1 MRGCR
6 RWQLNE
12 HFDRQ
17 HLLNYTNF
25 TTTIVA
31 QAGKGLFVKQ
41 PLLSLVNINKFFGD
55 FHVLKDISFDIRQ
68 GEFLTLLGP
77 SGCGKTTLL
86 RCIAGLESVHSGDIL
101 LNGSSIRGMAPN
113 KRNVNTV
120 FQNYALFP
128 HLNVYD
134 NIAYGP
140 RVKKSMGEGEL
151 KGKVADVLELVQM
164 LGYEKR
170 MPHQLSGGQRQRIAI
185 ARALIN
191 EPAILLLDEPL
202 GALDLKLRKHMQTE
216 LSQLQKKTGT
226 TFVYVTHDQEEALN
240 MSDRIV
246 VMDQGVV
253 QQLGSPRD
261 IYNNPV
267 NYFVTTFI
275 GDRNILQ
282 VKVVETSETHAQV
295 QFGEHVVTIRNSGQ
309 HRIEEG
315 QTAILAVH
323 MDKMRVSCEQTA
335 NAFAGEVLSVHY
347 AGSQIRIRI
356 KVGNKSITVVEYQKI
371 DCDCEAG
378 DQVYVTWE
386 DHGATLLPPE
396 DGWAEGEV

>member
-1 MRGCR
+1 M
-6 RWQLNE
+6 
-12 HFDRQ
+12 
-17 HLLNYTNF
+17 
-25 TTTIVA
+25 
-31 QAGKGLFVKQ
+31 KQ
-41 PLLSLVNINKFFGD
+41 PLLSLIDINKYFGD
-55 FHVLKDISFDIRQ
+55 VHVLKDVSFTIEQ

-101 LNGSSIRGMAPN
+101 LNGTSIKGIAPH

-140 RVKKSMGEGEL
+140 RVKKSMKDAEL
-151 KGKVADVLELVQM
+151 KERVSDVLDLVQM

-202 GALDLKLRKHMQTE
+202 GALDLKLRKHMQSE
-216 LSQLQKKTGT
+216 LAHLQKKTGT

-246 VMDQGVV
+246 VIDQGTV

-261 IYNNPV
+261 IYNNP
-267 NYFVTTFI
+267 NNLFVTTFI
-275 GDRNILQ
+275 GDRNILR
-282 VKVVETSETHAQV
+282 VEVLETGETHSQV
-295 QFGEHVVTIRNSGQ
+295 RIGDNTVSIRNPKQHLLKSGQ
-309 HRIEEG
+309 EAFL
-315 QTAILAVH
+315 AIH
-323 MDKMRVSCEQTA
+323 MDKMRVSCDETS
-335 NAFAGEVLSVHY
+335 NALKGEVMSIHY
-347 AGSQIRIRI
+347 AGSQIRIELQVDA
-356 KVGNKSITVVEYQKI
+356 KVITVVEYQKT
-371 DCDCEAG
+371 DCECEEG
-378 DQVYVTWE
+378 DLVYLVWE
-386 DHGATLLPPE
+386 DHGAILLPLE
-396 DGWAEGEV
+396 DYSVEREV

>member
-1 MRGCR
+1 MKPP
-6 RWQLNE
+6 
-12 HFDRQ
+12 
-17 HLLNYTNF
+17 LLNL
-25 TTTIVA
+25 I
-31 QAGKGLFVKQ
+31 
-41 PLLSLVNINKFFGD
+41 NINKYFGD
-55 FHVLKDISFDIRQ
+55 VHVLKDISFTIEQ

-101 LNGSSIRGMAPN
+101 LNGSSIKGIAPN

-140 RVKKSMGEGEL
+140 RVKKSMKEAEL
-151 KGKVADVLELVQM
+151 KERVRDVLDLVQM

-216 LSQLQKKTGT
+216 LAHLQKKTGT

-246 VMDQGVV
+246 VIDQGKV

-267 NYFVTTFI
+267 NLFVTTFI
-275 GDRNILQ
+275 GDRNIMQ
-282 VKVVETSETHAQV
+282 VEVLETKETHSKV
-295 QFGEHVVTIRNSGQ
+295 KLGDNIVSIRNPKQHRLESGQ
-309 HRIEEG
+309 AA
-315 QTAILAVH
+315 TLAIH
-323 MDKMRVSCEQTA
+323 MDKMRVSCDETP
-335 NAFAGEVLSVHY
+335 NALKAEVLSIHY
-347 AGSQIRIRI
+347 AGSQIRMEL
-356 KVGNKSITVVEYQKI
+356 KVDDKMITVVEYQKT
-371 DCDCEAG
+371 DCECEIG
-378 DQVYVTWE
+378 DLVYVVWE
-386 DHGATLLPPE
+386 DHGAILLPLE
-396 DGWAEGEV
+396 DSGVEREV